1 MLITA
6 LDFGSAQIKALVTET
21 KKDESLSLLGVFKTP
36 SAGFRKGEIADS
48 EDVVQSLNRLFGEI
62 KQINKAALKNVFVNV
77 NGSNVK
83 FHHSRGIVAVS
94 RADNEIYA
102 EDIERAVK
110 ASQAIDLNRNRMIL
124 HTITQEFFVDGIGDI
139 RDPLGMVGNRLEVN
153 SLIIDAFNPTVNNLV
168 KSIEVVGGRIG
179 GLIYNPLAAGRA
191 LLTKMQKELGA
202 VMIDIGWGTTS
213 MAVFEENKLV
223 QADVFPIG
231 CGNITNDLAIGL
243 KCPVGAAEK
252 IKFSFGRASA
262 KEISSKEKVD
272 LSQMDKDLQSVV
284 SRKFIAEIIEIR
296 MAEIFELVNNELN
309 AINKAGRLPAGA
321 VIAGGGAK
329 MQGLAELAKQ
339 ELRLPVQLG
348 VPEITGIEAANAEFE
363 NQIEDPE
370 LAVAVGLTLL
380 ANDQSSKSG
389 GWDIGEKFSIRKI
402 LKHFIP

>member
-21 KKDESLSLLGVFKTP
+21 KKNESLSLLGVFKTP

-48 EDVVQSLNRLFGEI
+48 EDVVQSLSKLFGEI
-62 KQINKAALKNVFVNV
+62 KQINKAALKNVFVNI

-168 KSIEVVGGRIG
+168 KSIEIVGGRIG

-191 LLTKMQKELGA
+191 LLTKIQKELGA
-202 VMIDIGWGTTS
+202 VIIDIGWGTTS
-213 MAVFEENKLV
+213 MAVFEENKLI
-223 QADVFPIG
+223 QASVFPVG

-243 KCPVGAAEK
+243 KCPIGAAEK

-262 KEISSKEKVD
+262 KEISSKEKID
-272 LSQMDKDLQSVV
+272 LSQIDKDLQSVV

-296 MAEIFELVNNELN
+296 LAEIFELVNNELN
-309 AINKAGRLPAGA
+309 AISRAGRLPAGA

-329 MQGLAELAKQ
+329 MSGLAELAKQ
-339 ELRLPVQLG
+339 ELRLPIQLG
-348 VPEITGIEAANAEFE
+348 VPEIAGIEVTNAEFE

-380 ANDQSSKSG
+380 AHDQSSKSG
-389 GWDIGEKFSIRKI
+389 GWDIGEKFSMRKI